1 MIKSKNEKNFEFKR
15 ILKQIKF
22 QFKKCQIILIL
33 LYVLAIY
40 LNNKNQNENEIDN
53 LENYKVLCENK
64 ISLKTKFKKV
74 ENPKISII
82 SAVYNRSKYI
92 FRFLRSIQ
100 NQFFNDIEII
110 FVDDFSNDDSVEFIK
125 KLQKYDERII
135 LIMNNENKG
144 TLISRNEA
152 VLKSKGEYLIF
163 PDPDD
168 LLSIDILKYCY
179 DKSKKNNYEIVRFNL
194 YYGEKKQT
202 LDVVKRIKIN
212 QIYQPLLSFYNF
224 YSKGYLEQTDFIISN
239 KLIKRNLY
247 IKSINSIPNYYLN
260 QNMIIYEDG
269 LINFMLHKFAKSL
282 YHSKKIGYYYIQSN
296 QSISLNLQKD
306 IEKTIKNCY
315 LYLKYIF
322 EQTKNNEFEKKIAL
336 CVFNNVHSE
345 ISDLKNFEKIT
356 KDFHFYYNIINLYVN
371 SKFIPSSYKT
381 KMFKILKIIKKKI
394 Y

>member
-1 MIKSKNEKNFEFKR
+1 MTGSKNGT
-15 ILKQIKF
+15 ILKIIKICHIIIIF
-22 QFKKCQIILIL
+22 YAFILSFDKMKKSEI
-33 LYVLAIY
+33 
-40 LNNKNQNENEIDN
+40 EIDN
-53 LENYKVLCENK
+53 LENYKVVCENK

-247 IKSINSIPNYYLN
+247 IIRCLRK
-260 QNMIIYEDG
+260 
-269 LINFMLHKFAKSL
+269 
-282 YHSKKIGYYYIQSN
+282 
-296 QSISLNLQKD
+296 
-306 IEKTIKNCY
+306 
-315 LYLKYIF
+315 
-322 EQTKNNEFEKKIAL
+322 
-336 CVFNNVHSE
+336 
-345 ISDLKNFEKIT
+345 
-356 KDFHFYYNIINLYVN
+356 
-371 SKFIPSSYKT
+371 
-381 KMFKILKIIKKKI
+381 
-394 Y
+394 

>member
-1 MIKSKNEKNFEFKR
+1 
-15 ILKQIKF
+15 
-22 QFKKCQIILIL
+22 
-33 LYVLAIY
+33 
-40 LNNKNQNENEIDN
+40 
-53 LENYKVLCENK
+53 
-64 ISLKTKFKKV
+64 
-74 ENPKISII
+74 
-82 SAVYNRSKYI
+82 
-92 FRFLRSIQ
+92 
-100 NQFFNDIEII
+100 
-110 FVDDFSNDDSVEFIK
+110 
-125 KLQKYDERII
+125 
-135 LIMNNENKG
+135 MNNENKG

-152 VLKSKGEYLIF
+152 VLRSKGEYLIF

-179 DKSKKNNYEIVRFNL
+179 DKSMKKNYEIVRFNL
-194 YYGEKKQT
+194 YNGNKKAV
-202 LDVVKRIKIN
+202 LDVVNKIKIN

-239 KLIKRNLY
+239 KFIKRNLY
-247 IKSINSIPNYYLN
+247 IKSINSIQNYYLI

-282 YHSKKIGYYYIQSN
+282 YHSRKIGYYYIQSN
-296 QSISLNLQKD
+296 QSISLNLKKD

-345 ISDLKNFEKIT
+345 ISDIKNFEKIS
-356 KDFHFYYNIINLYVN
+356 KDFHFYYHIINLYIK
-371 SKFIPSSYKT
+371 SKFIPLSYKSI
-381 KMFKILKIIKKKI
+381 MFKILKIIKKNI

>member
-1 MIKSKNEKNFEFKR
+1 MTGSKNGK
-15 ILKQIKF
+15 ILKIIKICLIIIIF
-22 QFKKCQIILIL
+22 YAFILSFDKMKKSEI
-33 LYVLAIY
+33 
-40 LNNKNQNENEIDN
+40 EIDN

-194 YYGEKKQT
+194 YNGEKKQT
-202 LDVVKRIKIN
+202 LDIVKRIKIN

-247 IKSINSIPNYYLN
+247 IKSINSIQNYTH
-260 QNMIIYEDG
+260 
-269 LINFMLHKFAKSL
+269 LI
-282 YHSKKIGYYYIQSN
+282 
-296 QSISLNLQKD
+296 
-306 IEKTIKNCY
+306 
-315 LYLKYIF
+315 
-322 EQTKNNEFEKKIAL
+322 
-336 CVFNNVHSE
+336 
-345 ISDLKNFEKIT
+345 
-356 KDFHFYYNIINLYVN
+356 IINIFCIMNFLN
-371 SKFIPSSYKT
+371 
-381 KMFKILKIIKKKI
+381 KIIGI
-394 Y
+394 E